1 MAVTRGR
8 AEQGGRGNG
17 ETLVRGYAGVVME
30 ELA

>member
-1 MAVTRGR
+1 MAITRGR

-17 ETLVRGYAGVVME
+17 EILVRGYKGVVME